1 MKCLWMTLPFLL
13 LGLAFAAELD
23 SVPSRS
29 YLKKLDSLERTLP
42 AGSGEIRLTIA
53 EARALAESAESLR
66 AKNPKSPRLAS
77 KDSACQ
83 LYWRIIENQMASQK
97 NRLAIEEKRQKQTA
111 WHMVCIL
118 SRALYS
124 RPGRL
129 CTRRHFLL
137 SYKPVPEKIP

>member
-53 EARALAESAESLR
+53 EARALAESAES
-66 AKNPKSPRLAS
+66 
-77 KDSACQ
+77 
-83 LYWRIIENQMASQK
+83 
-97 NRLAIEEKRQKQTA
+97 
-111 WHMVCIL
+111 
-118 SRALYS
+118 
-124 RPGRL
+124 
-129 CTRRHFLL
+129 
-137 SYKPVPEKIP
+137 